1 MGRRVDSRCG
11 RDLESVYPAEECA
24 VSSTIP
30 NSVVLT
36 GYVDD
41 PGGDTLRIRPN
52 RDDERWLE
60 IPTASV
66 ISIEGAENGLKRV
79 EVEGEIMFEDI
90 FDEDVVRSVEEAL
103 AGAPISTWNLI
114 PEDRITAAGLLELV
128 PYSE

>member
-1 MGRRVDSRCG
+1 
-11 RDLESVYPAEECA
+11 
-24 VSSTIP
+24 VSSSVP

-41 PGGDTLRIRPN
+41 PDGEPLRIRPD

-60 IPTASV
+60 VPKADV
-66 ISIEGAENGLKRV
+66 ISIEPAPNGLSSV
-79 EVEGEIMFEDI
+79 EVKRQIMVEDI

-114 PEDRITAAGLLELV
+114 PENRITAAALLELV